1 MQIIPSLPH
10 LSASSYHGSLCLSKT
25 NNTKPMVLSEI
36 DGFTVKGVP
45 EAAEQAAADLLWNLP
60 ARTGSCQ
67 IGSDPVE
74 VARCCHDG
82 GAALRGRVALS
93 RHTACVC
100 SSGWSVNVLKV
111 QTLHLYHV

>member
-1 MQIIPSLPH
+1 
-10 LSASSYHGSLCLSKT
+10 
-25 NNTKPMVLSEI
+25 MVLSEI

-82 GAALRGRVALS
+82 GAAWRGRVALS